1 MPVVQLLDC
10 TDKESVVSQVVLD
23 VIMAESEHHAGDISS
38 MGFPDKGLYI
48 VVDEIADELSE
59 VLIAGMDCMDHQ

>member
-23 VIMAESEHHAGDISS
+23 VIMAESEHHASDISS
-38 MGFPDKGLYI
+38 MGFPDNGLYI

-59 VLIAGMDCMDHQ
+59 VLIAWMDCMDHQ